1 MTIPEHAPRIAW
13 SDFERM
19 APEVPVALRALGK
32 AVDDS
37 GLDKALTELLKLR
50 VSQLNGCA
58 YCIQFHL
65 NIARRLGIAAPKLD
79 LVAAWRDAGVFS
91 ARERA
96 ALAWAEALTGM
107 AGAHVCDAVYAEVQH
122 QFNAGEIAALTT
134 AVATINAWNR
144 IAGALQFAAPIPQ
157 ACSSPGSKA

>member
-1 MTIPEHAPRIAW
+1 MTISAHAPRIAW
-13 SDFERM
+13 PDFERM
-19 APEVPVALRALGK
+19 VPEVPTALRALGK

-58 YCIQFHL
+58 YCVQFHL
-65 NIARRLGIAAPKLD
+65 DIARRLGVDAPKLD

-96 ALAWAEALTGM
+96 ALAWAEALTRM
-107 AGAHVCDAVYAEVQH
+107 ARAHVCDAVYTEVQH
-122 QFNAGEIAALTT
+122 QFTIGEIAALTT

-144 IAGALQFAAPIPQ
+144 IAGGLRFVSPIPQ
-157 ACSSPGSKA
+157 ASSSVGRVA

>member
-19 APEVPVALRALGK
+19 APEVPAALRALGK

-107 AGAHVCDAVYAEVQH
+107 MRAHVCDAVYAEVQR

-134 AVATINAWNR
+134 AVAAINAWNR
-144 IAGALQFAAPIPQ
+144 IAGALQFAPPIPQ
-157 ACSSPGSKA
+157 ACSDAGHVA